1 MLVATP
7 SSDIDDAVRVV
18 RLSLIVGFTVLLAVL
33 AAVAWRLI
41 GATLRPVEALRV
53 GAQRITGSN
62 STETLPLP
70 NSADEIRRLA
80 ETLNDMLGRLE
91 ASRARQRAFV
101 ADAAHELRSP
111 LASLRTQLDVAIATG
126 DDADNADLLAEVD
139 RLTRLV
145 NDLLL
150 LARVDDAAPP
160 PRELL
165 DLAQLSIAAADRYA
179 AQPIP
184 VSVERRGDTR
194 RSGPIP
200 ARSHRMLVNV
210 LDNAIRHARSTVG
223 VRVRPRAAVAV
234 RWSSYPMTD
243 RASPPQERER
253 VFERFARLHDARDR
267 DSGGTGLGLAIVRE
281 LIGAQGGRVRLLDA
295 VGGGLQVE
303 LRFPAAS
310 IWTGEPPRE

>member
-1 MLVATP
+1 M
-7 SSDIDDAVRVV
+7 
-18 RLSLIVGFTVLLAVL
+18 
-33 AAVAWRLI
+33 
-41 GATLRPVEALRV
+41 
-53 GAQRITGSN
+53 
-62 STETLPLP
+62 
-70 NSADEIRRLA
+70 
-80 ETLNDMLGRLE
+80 
-91 ASRARQRAFV
+91 RQRAFV

-126 DDADNADLLAEVD
+126 DPADTADLLAEVE

-145 NDLLL
+145 DDLLL

-165 DLAQLSIAAADRYA
+165 DLAELATGVADRYA

-184 VSVERRGDTR
+184 VSVRAVPTPQIWADPRAVQR
-194 RSGPIP
+194 VL
-200 ARSHRMLVNV
+200 ANV
-210 LDNAIRHARSTVG
+210 LDNAVRHARSTVG
-223 VRVRPRAAVAV
+223 LIVRPADDGGALVVVSDDGPGIPAA
-234 RWSSYPMTD
+234 
-243 RASPPQERER
+243 ERER
-253 VFERFARLHDARDR
+253 VFERFARLQDARDR